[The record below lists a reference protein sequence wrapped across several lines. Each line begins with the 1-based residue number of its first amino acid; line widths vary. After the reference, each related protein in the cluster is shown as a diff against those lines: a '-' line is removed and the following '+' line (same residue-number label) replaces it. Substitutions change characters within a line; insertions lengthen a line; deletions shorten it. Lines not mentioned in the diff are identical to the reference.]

1 MGVPAAREAPRMPA
15 VTSEALTPD
24 RASED
29 LELIPA
35 LVLVRV
41 ACEGGAT
48 RAEIVRDLAPFLAH
62 RLSPAEWRAAAEAG
76 IAALVRMA
84 LVAPTRQRY
93 AARPRGA
100 VAAAVFLGQEP
111 AALVAWPE
119 QRDVRLVA
127 KALAMPAGDRAKLKA
142 LARPEGLRAV
152 IVQRAFGLPIRAA
165 QSANR
170 LRAQLA
176 VVALERAFGNKLK
189 SRLGAGLSA
198 KAGRLLAGQL
208 SRHPRDFGSDG
219 RLIAALAAEQID
231 ARQADADAL
240 RSAIL
245 RSFVSAGLASASTVA
260 RRRSATPSAALA
272 PPGRPAGGSKRPDLA
287 TFAREV
293 QAAAAGRA
301 QGWPG
306 HRKAYISHV
315 WQAIRASCPAW
326 ALSEIEF
333 KCMLAEAHRAGQVAL
348 AGADLKDKRD
358 LEDLRQSAI
367 NDRNCV
373 WHFVR
378 VET

>member
-1 MGVPAAREAPRMPA
+1 MPA
-15 VTSEALTPD
+15 VTSEALTPE
-24 RASED
+24 RASEE
-29 LELIPA
+29 LALIPA
-35 LVLVRV
+35 LVLVRI

-48 RAEIVRDLAPFLAH
+48 RAEIVRDLAPFLAQ

-93 AARPRGA
+93 AAQPRGA
-100 VAAAVFLGQEP
+100 AAAAVFLGQQP
-111 AALVAWPE
+111 AGLVAWPE

-189 SRLGAGLSA
+189 SRLGAGAGLSA

-245 RSFVSAGLASASTVA
+245 RSFVSAGLASASA
-260 RRRSATPSAALA
+260 IAPSAALA
-272 PPGRPAGGSKRPDLA
+272 PPGRPAGASKRPDLA

>member
-1 MGVPAAREAPRMPA
+1 MPA
-15 VTSEALTPD
+15 VTSEALTPE
-24 RASED
+24 RASKE
-29 LELIPA
+29 LALIPA
-35 LVLVRV
+35 LVLVRI

-48 RAEIVRDLAPFLAH
+48 RAEIVRDLAPILAH

-100 VAAAVFLGQEP
+100 AAAAVFLGQEP

-152 IVQRAFGLPIRAA
+152 VVQRAFGLPIRAA

-176 VVALERAFGNKLK
+176 VVALERAFGNKVK
-189 SRLGAGLSA
+189 SRLGAGAGLSA

-245 RSFVSAGLASASTVA
+245 RSFVGAGLARASAIA
-260 RRRSATPSAALA
+260 PSAVLA
-272 PPGRPAGGSKRPDLA
+272 RPGRPAGGSERPDLA

>member
-1 MGVPAAREAPRMPA
+1 MPA
-15 VTSEALTPD
+15 LTSEALAPE
-24 RASED
+24 RVSEE
-29 LELIPA
+29 LALIPA
-35 LVLVRV
+35 LVLVRI

-48 RAEIVRDLAPFLAH
+48 RAEIVRDLAPFLAQ
-62 RLSPAEWRAAAEAG
+62 RLSPAEWRAAAEAE

-84 LVAPTRQRY
+84 LVSPTRQRY
-93 AARPRGA
+93 TARPQGT
-100 VAAAVFLGQEP
+100 AAAGVFLAQEP
-111 AALVAWPE
+111 AAPVAWSE

-127 KALAMPAGDRAKLKA
+127 KALGMPTGDRAKLKA

-176 VVALERAFGNKLK
+176 VVALERAFGNKVK
-189 SRLGAGLSA
+189 SRLGAGAGAGLSA
-198 KAGRLLAGQL
+198 KAGRLLAAQL
-208 SRHPRDFGSDG
+208 SLNPRNFGSDAG
-219 RLIAALAAEQID
+219 HRRAAAEQID

-245 RSFVSAGLASASTVA
+245 RSFVSAGLASASA
-260 RRRSATPSAALA
+260 IAPSAALA
-272 PPGRPAGGSKRPDLA
+272 PPGRPVGASKRPDLA

-348 AGADLKDKRD
+348 AGADLKAKRD
-358 LEDLRQSAI
+358 LEDLRLSAI